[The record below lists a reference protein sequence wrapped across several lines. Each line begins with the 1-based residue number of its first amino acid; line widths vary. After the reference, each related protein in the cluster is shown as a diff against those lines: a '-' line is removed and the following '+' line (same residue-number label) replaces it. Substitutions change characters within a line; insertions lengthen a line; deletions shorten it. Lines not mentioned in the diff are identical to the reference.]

1 MQPIVF
7 QNDAPLLALNTLALP
22 AVARHLVSIDDAQQ
36 LACLRESVEY
46 RGCKRLVLGG
56 GSNIVFSTD
65 FDGVVVKMDIRGR
78 TLLGQDSEAWYVQAG
93 AGENWH
99 QFVCWTLQNGW
110 PGLENLS
117 LIPGTAGAAPIQN
130 IGAYGLEVG
139 ERLHAVEAYDLH
151 EGRVQHFDQEACR
164 FGYRDSVFK
173 REQWHLSGRF
183 AITSVTFRLP
193 KAWRAITDYADIA
206 AELERL
212 SLRDP
217 TPQQVANAVIGV
229 RNRKLPDPTTLP
241 NAGSF
246 FQNPVVSAET
256 GNQLLRLYPNMPR
269 HAHASGQ
276 FKLAAGWLIER
287 AGWKG
292 RTLGA
297 AGMYEKQALIL
308 VNNGGAC
315 GQDIIALSRA
325 VAADVER
332 CFGIRLQ
339 AEPSFV

>member
-7 QNDAPLLALNTLALP
+7 QNDAPLQALNTLALP
-22 AVARHLVSIDDAQQ
+22 AVARHLVSIDDPQQ
-36 LACLRESVEY
+36 LAGLRESVEY
-46 RGCKRLVLGG
+46 RGCKRLILGG

-65 FDGVVVKMDIRGR
+65 FDGVVVKMDIQGR
-78 TLLGQDSEAWYVQAG
+78 KLLGQDSGAWYVRAA

-139 ERLHAVEAYDLH
+139 ERLHSVEAYDLH
-151 EGRVQHFDQEACR
+151 EGRVQHFDQDACR
-164 FGYRDSVFK
+164 FGYRDSIFK
-173 REQWHLSGRF
+173 REKWHLSGRF

-193 KAWRAITDYADIA
+193 KAWRGITAYADIT

-212 SLRDP
+212 SLHQP
-217 TPQQVANAVIGV
+217 TPQQLASAVISV
-229 RNRKLPDPTTLP
+229 RNRKLPDPATLP

-246 FQNPVVSAET
+246 FQNPVVSAEIAK
-256 GNQLLRLYPNMPR
+256 QLLRLYPDMP
-269 HAHASGQ
+269 HHEQASGQ

-292 RTLGA
+292 RALGP

-308 VNNGGAC
+308 VNNGDAS
-315 GQDIIALSRA
+315 GQDIIALSQA
-325 VAADVER
+325 VAKDVER
-332 CFGIRLQ
+332 CFGIHLQ
-339 AEPSFV
+339 AEPNFV